1 MERNLNEILKAKEEQ
16 EALKERKDEQMHLDD
31 AARVKIISPPPLS
44 GRHCTRWFMGLQ
56 GRPALGY

>member
-31 AARVKIISPPPLS
+31 AARVKIISPARLVDHLS
-44 GRHCTRWFMGLQ
+44 VHSLWLRSVM
-56 GRPALGY
+56 